1 MAALTSKTL
10 SYVGAAAAMAAA
22 VFLLTSVRPHVNIT
36 TGALGLVLVVML
48 TAVRWGSGPALLN
61 SVIGVLGFNYFFI
74 PPIHTWTIADPEN
87 WIAFGAFL
95 IVAVVVGQLSSH
107 ARQKAEE
114 SETRRRQLQRLYEE
128 LQQTFEEASEAQ
140 SLRRSEKLKTALLD
154 AVTHDLRT
162 PLTSIKGAAT
172 TLLRNLE
179 GGTLSP
185 DVREEL
191 LTVIDEESDRLNRFV
206 EEMMELAQIEAG
218 NLKLRRAATSAG
230 EIVNAAL
237 DRASQVL
244 TPHPVEVSIPEKLP
258 LLEVDAATVSSV
270 VFELLENAA
279 RYSPAGKPIA
289 VRARQS
295 GPRWVE
301 VAVEDEGCGIA
312 PEDRERVFE
321 KFFRAPHRA
330 NDGHGFG
337 VGLAIARGI
346 VEAHGG
352 RIWAESRNGNGS
364 VLRFTV
370 PCQEDQS

>member
-1 MAALTSKTL
+1 MATLTSKTL
-10 SYVGAAAAMAAA
+10 NYIWAAAAVAAA
-22 VFLLTSVRPHVNIT
+22 VFLLASVRPHVNIT
-36 TGALGLVLVVML
+36 TAALGLVMVVML
-48 TAVRWGSGPALLN
+48 TAVRWGSGPALFN
-61 SVIGVLGFNYFFI
+61 SVIGLLSFNYFFI

-107 ARQKAEE
+107 AKQKTVE
-114 SETRRRQLQRLYEE
+114 SESRRRQLQRLYEE
-128 LQQTFEEASEAQ
+128 LQRTFEEASEAQ

-172 TLLRNLE
+172 TLLRNDDSMS
-179 GGTLSP
+179 G
-185 DVREEL
+185 DVRREL

-206 EEMMELAQIEAG
+206 EEMMELAQIEG
-218 NLKLRRAATSAG
+218 GHLKLRRTATATS

-237 DRASQVL
+237 DRASLVL
-244 TPHPVEVSIPEKLP
+244 APHPVEVTLDDQLP
-258 LLEVDAATVSSV
+258 LLEVDAASVAGV

-279 RYSPAGKPIA
+279 RYSGSGRRIA
-289 VRARQS
+289 VRARQVEPS
-295 GPRWVE
+295 WVE
-301 VAVEDEGCGIA
+301 LAVEDEGPGIA
-312 PEDRERVFE
+312 PEDRERIFE

-352 RIWAESRNGNGS
+352 KIWAEARHGSGS

-370 PCQEDQS
+370 PCQGPAA